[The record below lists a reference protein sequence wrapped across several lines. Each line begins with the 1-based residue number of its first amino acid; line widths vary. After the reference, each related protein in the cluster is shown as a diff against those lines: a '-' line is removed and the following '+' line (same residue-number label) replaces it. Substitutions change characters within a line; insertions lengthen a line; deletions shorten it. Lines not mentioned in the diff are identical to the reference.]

1 MLSFGTFIRIARRR
15 GKAIG
20 KSAFH
25 GKCANRIRPVGSLDV
40 EYDEQYAVPWGTGR
54 GGRQTAV
61 TSSRST
67 PRICDTGSGKESSSQ
82 GDTKVPTFPVAGIY
96 KNTDLSVGDDY
107 SPCGLCHLVGDGRIG
122 SYRRRQSRLEQA
134 NGGGPPGGTRS
145 GAAGGERDGEMDD
158 TKNGA
163 TAIEAIVPCHMWW
176 TKRGSNPRPPACK
189 AVALATELL
198 ARIDIYNIPAWRRER
213 NRKIQP
219 PSYLRNSSDWAKQ
232 AGDYPLPVP
241 LPAASPRPS

>member
-1 MLSFGTFIRIARRR
+1 MNIQKYRPIDGGRLFARR
-15 GKAIG
+15 
-20 KSAFH
+20 
-25 GKCANRIRPVGSLDV
+25 PV
-40 EYDEQYAVPWGTGR
+40 
-54 GGRQTAV
+54 
-61 TSSRST
+61 SSRGRWEDWIVSQKAKQ
-67 PRICDTGSGKESSSQ
+67 IGGKQSARSARRHEERR
-82 GDTKVPTFPVAGIY
+82 GEAG
-96 KNTDLSVGDDY
+96 
-107 SPCGLCHLVGDGRIG
+107 
-122 SYRRRQSRLEQA
+122 
-134 NGGGPPGGTRS
+134 RS
-145 GAAGGERDGEMDD
+145 DGEIGG
-158 TKNGA
+158 TKNGT

-241 LPAASPRPS
+241 LAVVTSRPS